1 MVERVRAPDDGSKR
15 RPGPA
20 IVTVSPDFK
29 PNLGGEAELAYQLAR
44 AFQEQGR
51 LLRVVAPSH
60 ETAPE
65 DQALGSALSRAMPL
79 DRFLALD
86 SVRAALRWPVAMA
99 SLIQSLRRAVPERRQ
114 VTWLLTSYMTW
125 IVLAFWCLGVDYSL
139 FLHGEDVTWACSR
152 GRMKRWLF
160 RRACRRSR
168 WIFFNSAFSRDNL
181 IRRFPE
187 FTPKTQVAGCGVV
200 PGTEWTAGR
209 REEARSLLGWGSGPV
224 LLTVA
229 TLRLR
234 KGIDTVIR
242 ALPEILSRWPDCR
255 YVVVGRGPDREAIL
269 QAAREAGVEG
279 RVEMMGAIE
288 EKVKEKVFAASD
300 LYVMVSYPGAEG
312 EQEGFGI
319 TFLEANLH
327 GLPVV
332 GSRCGGIP
340 ESVIHEGN
348 GLLVEPRDPAG
359 VAAAVDR
366 LLGEPELRERLVAFG
381 RRRIEEELNWD
392 TIAEKIA
399 RRLAEPRSVHGS

>member
-1 MVERVRAPDDGSKR
+1 MIPEVEDVRSSDDGSKR
-15 RPGPA
+15 RPGPT

-99 SLIQSLRRAVPERRQ
+99 SLIQSLRRAVPERRD
-114 VTWLLTSYMTW
+114 VTWLLTSYMAW
-125 IVLAFWCLGVDYSL
+125 IVIAFWRLGVDYSL

-160 RRACRRSR
+160 PRACRRSR

-187 FTPKTQVAGCGVV
+187 FTPKTRVAGCGVV

-209 REEARSLLGWGSGPV
+209 REEARALLGWGSGPV

-242 ALPEILSRWPDCR
+242 ALYVPNAVVYHEPSQTFEGGSYTTNYASRKAANWLLFVRKHASP
-255 YVVVGRGPDREAIL
+255 G
-269 QAAREAGVEG
+269 QALALFLLGLPAALVRSSLRIVIGMIPSRIQLLASGSEG
-279 RVEMMGAIE
+279 SSSRVT
-288 EKVKEKVFAASD
+288 ASR
-300 LYVMVSYPGAEG
+300 
-312 EQEGFGI
+312 
-319 TFLEANLH
+319 ANLTSTSQGDRGWSRV
-327 GLPVV
+327 GLPRPV
-332 GSRCGGIP
+332 
-340 ESVIHEGN
+340 
-348 GLLVEPRDPAG
+348 L
-359 VAAAVDR
+359 
-366 LLGEPELRERLVAFG
+366 
-381 RRRIEEELNWD
+381 
-392 TIAEKIA
+392 
-399 RRLAEPRSVHGS
+399 RRLEP